1 MLVGWMFIYLL
12 AYGLFNTR
20 KGRSTNLLRSY
31 PVYSFFLPIY
41 SFWCMD
47 DFSWGNTRLVIGEG
61 NNKKVI
67 MNDDEKFD
75 DSMIPMKKFSG
86 MCPV

>member
-1 MLVGWMFIYLL
+1 MLTICH
-12 AYGLFNTR
+12 R
-20 KGRSTNLLRSY
+20 Y
-31 PVYSFFLPIY
+31 PVYSFLLPVY

-67 MNDDEKFD
+67 MNEDEKFD
-75 DSMIPMKKFSG
+75 ESMIPMKKFSG
-86 MCPV
+86 KFIAWRIDIFLIFL

>member
-1 MLVGWMFIYLL
+1 MIP
-12 AYGLFNTR
+12 R
-20 KGRSTNLLRSY
+20 Y
-31 PVYSFFLPIY
+31 PVYSFLLPVY

-67 MNDDEKFD
+67 MNDDERFD
-75 DSMIPMKKFSG
+75 DSMIPLKKFSG
-86 MCPV
+86 KYIVFSMRLYLIQ

>member
-1 MLVGWMFIYLL
+1 
-12 AYGLFNTR
+12 
-20 KGRSTNLLRSY
+20 
-31 PVYSFFLPIY
+31 
-41 SFWCMD
+41 MD

-75 DSMIPMKKFSG
+75 DSMIPLKKFSG
-86 MCPV
+86 AYFILLPSAGHLNRIL